1 MLDTARRLIAPSAR
15 SDVPPF
21 MVMDVMAA
29 AARIEA
35 RWRARRCT
43 WRSASRP
50 RPRRAPRSR
59 AAKAA
64 LDTADIGYTAGA
76 RHPGAA
82 RSGLRGTMPR
92 LHGVTV
98 EPERIV
104 VTTGSSAGFIL
115 AFLALFEPGDRVAV
129 ACPGYPPYRHILTA
143 LGCEPVMIEISE
155 ATRWSITID
164 ALLEAHRRTPLKG
177 VLVASPANP
186 TGTMMRPDALAELIA
201 AAEGEGIRFIS
212 DEIYHGLD
220 YAFPAE
226 TAAKFSDNA
235 VIINSFSKYFCMT
248 GWRVG
253 WMVVPDALVR
263 PIERLQQNLAI
274 SVPTLSQVAAAAAF
288 DGRDE
293 MEAVKHGY
301 EENRRIL
308 VEGLPEGRAAREFL
322 PVDGAFYLYA
332 DVSRFTDD
340 SFDFAKRMLEEAG
353 VAATPGID
361 FDPVDGKH
369 FMRFSYAGS
378 AADMREAV
386 ERIGRWLQRLESC
399 GSKRYGAWQ
408 IAHHVMRARVALMHA
423 AAHQASARH
432 HVDGPRI
439 VAAVTRNR
447 QGTGECG
454 AAPRAPVWRTDST
467 ACAGSQE
474 GLAGAVPLQPGPGR
488 PEYEERQAELRAVAE
503 ARRQREEAR
512 ARQKAAEEAARA
524 EAARL
529 KAEREA
535 EAARKA
541 AEEAARTPPKR
552 PPSWRSSRRRKRK
565 SRPRCS
571 PSRRPRATPATRR
584 ARRPRRS
591 GGAGTER
598 SAQNSTSSSST
609 SSGSDF
615 ASSIHSC
622 IAGSAMMA
630 AQ

>member
-1 MLDTARRLIAPSAR
+1 MLDTARRLLVPSLR

-35 RWRARRCT
+35 TGGRVVHMEVGQPAAPAART
-43 WRSASRP
+43 AI
-50 RPRRAPRSR
+50 
-59 AAKAA
+59 AAARAA
-64 LDTADIGYTAGA
+64 LDAGDIGYTQALGIPSLRARIA
-76 RHPGAA
+76 RHYAE
-82 RSGLRGTMPR
+82 R
-92 LHGVTV
+92 HNVTV

-104 VTTGSSAGFIL
+104 VTTGSSAAFIL

-143 LGCEPVMIEISE
+143 LGCEPVLIEISD
-155 ATRWSITID
+155 ATRWSITVD
-164 ALLEAHRRTPLKG
+164 ALLETHRRTPLKG

-186 TGTMMRPDALAELIA
+186 TGTMMRADDLSRLIA

-253 WMVVPDALVR
+253 WMVAPAALVR

-308 VEGLPEGRAAREFL
+308 VEGLPQAGLTKFL

-340 SFDFAKRMLEEAG
+340 SFDFARRMLDEAG

-361 FDPVDGKH
+361 FDPLDGKH
-369 FMRFSYAGS
+369 FMRFCYAGS

-386 ERIGRWLQRLESC
+386 ARIGHWLQR
-399 GSKRYGAWQ
+399 A
-408 IAHHVMRARVALMHA
+408 
-423 AAHQASARH
+423 
-432 HVDGPRI
+432 
-439 VAAVTRNR
+439 
-447 QGTGECG
+447 
-454 AAPRAPVWRTDST
+454 
-467 ACAGSQE
+467 
-474 GLAGAVPLQPGPGR
+474 
-488 PEYEERQAELRAVAE
+488 
-503 ARRQREEAR
+503 
-512 ARQKAAEEAARA
+512 
-524 EAARL
+524 
-529 KAEREA
+529 
-535 EAARKA
+535 
-541 AEEAARTPPKR
+541 
-552 PPSWRSSRRRKRK
+552 
-565 SRPRCS
+565 
-571 PSRRPRATPATRR
+571 
-584 ARRPRRS
+584 
-591 GGAGTER
+591 
-598 SAQNSTSSSST
+598 
-609 SSGSDF
+609 
-615 ASSIHSC
+615 
-622 IAGSAMMA
+622 
-630 AQ
+630 